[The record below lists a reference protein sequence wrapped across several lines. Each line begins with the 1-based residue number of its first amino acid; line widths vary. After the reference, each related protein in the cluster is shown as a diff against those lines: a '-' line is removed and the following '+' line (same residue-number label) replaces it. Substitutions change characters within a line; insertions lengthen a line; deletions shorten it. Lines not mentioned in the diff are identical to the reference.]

1 MAIARENTQVLKKHA
16 KTFYLASL
24 FLPIQVAKDASSL
37 YRFAREVD
45 DIVDENPEKE
55 AREIL
60 EKVVKDYREESGAY
74 PFVSDFL
81 STSNRLNMDKSYA
94 EELIKGVTWDLDNDT
109 IYTEEDFY
117 LYCYR
122 VAGVVGLMMCFML
135 KTDDQTAYQHATDLG
150 LGMQMTNICRDVL
163 EDLDRGRMYLPVS
176 WMDDILLNKNNIQ
189 VVSIQKKVMEVLVA
203 ILKQA
208 EKHYASADLGMCYI
222 PWRARFAI
230 LVAAKVYRAIGLKIL
245 KDPQK
250 PLEGRVYVS
259 KLEKL
264 GWLIYCSFYF
274 LHPRIWKKPNQN
286 SKAVLHD
293 SLFGL
298 PGLQG

>member
-16 KTFYLASL
+16 KTFYMASL
-24 FLPIQVAKDASSL
+24 FLPLQVAKDASSL

-55 AREIL
+55 ARAIL
-60 EKVVKDYREESGAY
+60 EKVVEDYREENGSY

-81 STSNRLNMDKSYA
+81 ATSNRLNMNKSYA

-109 IYTEEDFY
+109 IFTEEDFY

-122 VAGVVGLMMCFML
+122 VAGVVGLMMCYML
-135 KTDDQTAYQHATDLG
+135 RIDDHNAFQHATDLG
-150 LGMQMTNICRDVL
+150 LGMQMTNICRDVM
-163 EDLDRGRMYLPVS
+163 EDLDRGRMYLPES
-176 WMDDILLNKNNIQ
+176 WVDDIRLNKNNIQ
-189 VVSIQKKVMEVLVA
+189 VISIQKKVLEVVVS
-203 ILKQA
+203 ILERA

-245 KDPQK
+245 KDPK
-250 PLEGRVYVS
+250 ACLDGRVYVS
-259 KLEKL
+259 KIEKL
-264 GWLIYCSFYF
+264 AWLVYCSFYF
-274 LHPRIWKKPNQN
+274 LHPKIWKKPKQD
-286 SKAVLHD
+286 SKAVLHE
-293 SLFGL
+293 SLCGL
-298 PGLQG
+298 PGL